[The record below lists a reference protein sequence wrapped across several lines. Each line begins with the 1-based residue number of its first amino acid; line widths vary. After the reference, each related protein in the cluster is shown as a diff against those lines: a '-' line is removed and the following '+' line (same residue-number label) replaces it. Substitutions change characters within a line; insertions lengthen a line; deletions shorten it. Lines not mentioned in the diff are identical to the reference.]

1 VEISVVALVV
11 IGVDPG
17 HPIHPGAVGAVEAI
31 FVEAHG
37 VHAQDGEKN
46 MLLALEIWDVF
57 LQQKRGEEKKIIP
70 KKVCKA
76 FLMP

>member
-1 VEISVVALVV
+1 MVALVV

-37 VHAQDGEKN
+37 VHAQDGEKLCCW
-46 MLLALEIWDVF
+46 LLKYGMF
-57 LQQKRGEEKKIIP
+57 FYNKKEEKKKIIP

>member
-1 VEISVVALVV
+1 MVALVV
-11 IGVDPG
+11 IGADPG
-17 HPIHPGAVGAVEAI
+17 HPIHPGAVGAVGAVVAI

-46 MLLALEIWDVF
+46 MLLALEIWDF
-57 LQQKRGEEKKIIP
+57 FTTKMRRRKKIIP